1 MALTPEEIKKVNEEF
16 NQLINRL
23 DETEQRSLRQVR
35 EDLANGRKNLEQWN
49 REITKFKDSLDKISD
64 NLSYA
69 TTAFKNITEEL
80 KAGNDGEK
88 LLQKQLQSRIASLN
102 KVSNIARQALEV
114 RRGDVNLSDKQLK
127 NLQLRNERERDN
139 LIRLT
144 QVEKI
149 TDERRAQLEQ
159 EIADTEAVGNSI
171 QGIVD
176 RQKEVN
182 KQLGFAPA
190 LAAGLDK
197 ALQKAGL
204 PALGISDALAETQKE
219 AQRRAQEGEEA
230 AKNFNPLVDF
240 SKRFSENLAEATSL
254 TNLLQVGF
262 ALVLNNA
269 LALNKTQTE
278 FRRLTGETATNLNE
292 YNTALIST
300 NDQLKTMVGLTE
312 QFGFN
317 ANVAFD
323 AINIQ
328 EATELRELMGLSAEE
343 ANNLAYFAQASGT
356 NLKEA
361 ASNIYDGVDGAFSQ
375 KKILQDVGNVS
386 TSIAMTFGGN
396 LELMGETANEAKR
409 LGLNLQQV
417 DKIADG
423 LLDIETSIR
432 NEFEAEVITGKQ
444 LNLERARFFAL
455 TNDINGLTKEIGNN
469 QEFINTF
476 ATGTR
481 IEQQAIA
488 ESLNLSRDEV
498 SKMIFDQAI
507 ANELTTEEAAKRA
520 DMSIEDAKRLTLQQ
534 SITKSVEKL
543 TEALAG
549 PLEAFAAL
557 ADNAFV
563 LYTTLGLIG
572 TISLAR
578 TIGSLITMAT
588 SLATSAGFATAT
600 SAALT
605 LGGSALAIVAAVALV
620 GSAMAAFNEKTKQNV
635 QDGIAPASKGP
646 FTITDSFG
654 ATAITAK
661 GDGLA
666 VSPNIITPL
675 SPTTEKGG
683 SLDVSPNIITPLSS
697 TIERRDGRND
707 GMQLDYDKLAS
718 AIAKGAEAGTSRARL
733 TARVDNRQFASNQQT
748 AQVIEQYRF
757 SS

>member
-35 EDLANGRKNLEQWN
+35 EDLASGRKNLEQWN
-49 REITKFKDSLDKISD
+49 REISKFKDSLDKISD

-127 NLQLRNERERDN
+127 NLQLRNKRELDN
-139 LIRLT
+139 LVRLS
-144 QVEKI
+144 QAEGI
-149 TDERRAQLEQ
+149 TKERRVQLEQ

-176 RQKEVN
+176 LQKEVN
-182 KQLGFAPA
+182 RQLGFAPA

-219 AQRRAQEGEEA
+219 AQRRAQEGGDA

-240 SKRFSENLAEATSL
+240 SKRFAENLAEATSL
-254 TNLLQVGF
+254 TNILQVGF
-262 ALVLNNA
+262 GLVLNSA

-278 FRRLTGETATNLNE
+278 FRRLTGESATNINTLNGS
-292 YNTALIST
+292 LIST

-328 EATELRELMGLSAEE
+328 EATELSTLMGLSAEE
-343 ANNLAYFAQASGT
+343 ANNLAYFAQASGD
-356 NLKEA
+356 NLKTA

-375 KKILQDVGNVS
+375 KKILQDVGKVS
-386 TSIAMTFGGN
+386 SSIAITFGGN
-396 LELMGETANEAKR
+396 LKLMGETANEAKR

-417 DKIADG
+417 DKIAEG

-432 NEFEAEVITGKQ
+432 NEFEAEVVTGKQ

-455 TNDINGLTKEIGNN
+455 TNDLNGLTKEIASN
-469 QEFINTF
+469 QEIINSF
-476 ATGTR
+476 AKGDR

-488 ESLNLSRDEV
+488 EALGLSRDEV

-507 ANELTTEEAAKRA
+507 LNKLSTEEAARRSG
-520 DMSIEDAKRLTLQQ
+520 MTIEDAKRLTLQQ

-557 ADNAFV
+557 AGNATV

-572 TISLAR
+572 SISLAR
-578 TIGSLITMAT
+578 TIASLVTMGSTLAANAIAAGAT
-588 SLATSAGFATAT
+588 SSALSLGLAVPAIIAGV
-600 SAALT
+600 AL
-605 LGGSALAIVAAVALV
+605 LGGSLA
-620 GSAMAAFNEKTKQNV
+620 AMYTESKQ
-635 QDGIAPASKGP
+635 QIKDGIAPASKGP
-646 FTITDSFG
+646 FTITDSYG
-654 ATAITAK
+654 GTAITAK
-661 GDGLA
+661 GDSLA
-666 VSPNIITPL
+666 VSPNITR
-675 SPTTEKGG
+675 E
-683 SLDVSPNIITPLSS
+683 
-697 TIERRDGRND
+697 GRNTPSS
-707 GMQLDYDKLAS
+707 MQLDYDRLAD
-718 AIAKGAEAGTSRARL
+718 AIAKGAETGTSRARL
-733 TARVDNRQFASNQQT
+733 TARVDNRQFAANQQT
-748 AQVIEQYRF
+748 SQVIEQYRF

>member
-1 MALTPEEIKKVNEEF
+1 MALTPEEIQKVNDEF

-23 DETEQRSLRQVR
+23 DELDQRSLNRVRQDLESGKITLQDWNRQVTVFSR
-35 EDLANGRKNLEQWN
+35 YME
-49 REITKFKDSLDKISD
+49 SVSD

-69 TTAFKNITEEL
+69 ETAFKNITREL
-80 KAGNDGEK
+80 RGGNAAAQD
-88 LLQKQLQSRIASLN
+88 RIKSLN
-102 KVSNIARQALEV
+102 KISNIARQALEV
-114 RRGDVNLSDKQLK
+114 RQGENTLTEKQLNNLRLK
-127 NLQLRNERERDN
+127 NQREADILLQLYEEAEIGSERKKQLREELVATDGVSKS
-139 LIRLT
+139 ID
-144 QVEKI
+144 KI
-149 TDERRAQLEQ
+149 
-159 EIADTEAVGNSI
+159 I
-171 QGIVD
+171 D

-182 KQLGFAPA
+182 RQLGFAPKF
-190 LAAGLDK
+190 AAGLDK

-204 PALGISDALAETQKE
+204 PALGIADALAETQKE
-219 AQRRAQEGEEA
+219 AQRVEDVGGKA
-230 AKNFNPLVDF
+230 AKNFNALRDF
-240 SKRFSENLAEATSL
+240 TKRFTENLSESVSL
-254 TNLLQVGF
+254 TNILQAGF
-262 ALVLNNA
+262 ALVLNSA
-269 LALNKTQTE
+269 LALNKTQTD

-292 YNTALIST
+292 YNNALIST
-300 NDQLKTMVGLTE
+300 NDQLKTMVGLTD

-317 ANVAFD
+317 ANRAFD

-328 EATELRELMGLSAEE
+328 EATELRDLMGLSAEE
-343 ANNLAYFAQASGT
+343 ASNLAFFAQASGT

-361 ASNIYDGVDGAFSQ
+361 AANIYEGVDGAFSQ
-375 KKILQDVGNVS
+375 KKILQEVGNVS

-432 NEFEAEVITGKQ
+432 NEFVAETILQKD

-481 IEQQAIA
+481 IEQQAISEA
-488 ESLNLSRDEV
+488 LGLSRDEV
-498 SKMIFDQAI
+498 SKMIFDQSI
-507 ANELTTEEAAKRA
+507 INELTTEEAAKKA
-520 DMSIEDAKRLTLQQ
+520 GMSIEDAKRLTLQQ

-543 TEALAG
+543 TQALAG

-578 TIGSLITMAT
+578 TIGSLVTMGSTLAANAIAAGAT
-588 SLATSAGFATAT
+588 SSALSLGLAVPAIIAGV
-600 SAALT
+600 AL
-605 LGGSALAIVAAVALV
+605 LGGSLA
-620 GSAMAAFNEKTKQNV
+620 AMYAESKQQV
-635 QDGIAPASKGP
+635 KDGLAPSSRGP

-654 ATAITAK
+654 ATAITTP
-661 GDGLA
+661 GDNLA
-666 VSPNIITPL
+666 VSPNVGLRGT
-675 SPTTEKGG
+675 SRNEA
-683 SLDVSPNIITPLSS
+683 SS
-697 TIERRDGRND
+697 
-707 GMQLDYDKLAS
+707 MQLDYNQLAD
-718 AIAKGAEAGTSRARL
+718 AIAKGAERGTSKARL
-733 TARVDNRQFASNQQT
+733 ALNVDGRKFADSQQ
-748 AQVIEQYRF
+748 VPNVLGQYKF

>member
-1 MALTPEEIKKVNEEF
+1 MALTPEEIRKVNEEF

-35 EDLANGRKNLEQWN
+35 EDLASGRKNLEQWN

-80 KAGNDGEK
+80 KAGNDLQK
-88 LLQKQLQSRIASLN
+88 LEQKQLQSRIASLN

-127 NLQLRNERERDN
+127 NLQVRNKREQEN
-139 LIRLT
+139 LIRLS
-144 QVEKI
+144 QAEGI
-149 TDERRAQLEQ
+149 TEERKAQLEQ

-219 AQRRAQEGEEA
+219 AQRVAQEGGDA

-240 SKRFSENLAEATSL
+240 SKRFGENLAESTSL

-278 FRRLTGETATNLNE
+278 FRRLTGETATNLNK

-328 EATELRELMGLSAEE
+328 EATELSTLMGLSAEE

-386 TSIAMTFGGN
+386 NSIAMTFGGN

-417 DKIADG
+417 DKIAEG

-455 TNDINGLTKEIGNN
+455 TNDINGLTKEIGEN
-469 QEFINTF
+469 QEFINAF
-476 ATGTR
+476 STGTR

-507 ANELTTEEAAKRA
+507 INELTTEEAAKRA
-520 DMSIEDAKRLTLQQ
+520 GMSIEDAKRLTLQQ

-578 TIGSLITMAT
+578 TIGSLITMAST
-588 SLATSAGFATAT
+588 LGASATFASAT

-605 LGGSALAIVAAVALV
+605 LGLGAAAIVGAITLIGA
-620 GSAMAAFNEKTKQNV
+620 AMASANKEAKQSV

-646 FTITDSFG
+646 FTITDSYG
-654 ATAITAK
+654 GTAITAK
-661 GDGLA
+661 GDSLA
-666 VSPNIITPL
+666 VSPNITR
-675 SPTTEKGG
+675 E
-683 SLDVSPNIITPLSS
+683 
-697 TIERRDGRND
+697 GRNTPSS
-707 GMQLDYDKLAS
+707 MQLDYDRLAD
-718 AIAKGAEAGTSRARL
+718 AIAKGAETGTSRARL